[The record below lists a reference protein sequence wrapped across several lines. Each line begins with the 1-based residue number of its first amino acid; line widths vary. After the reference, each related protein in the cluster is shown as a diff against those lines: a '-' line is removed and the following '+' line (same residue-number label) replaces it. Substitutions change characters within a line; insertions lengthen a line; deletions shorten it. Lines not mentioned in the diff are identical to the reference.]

1 MRPSL
6 NSPLSIDD
14 NTLFI
19 PNFGVIERTLEN
31 DQTLEIVVFS
41 QSLNINYN
49 VVSINQEFFPSIY
62 SAYYNRPTKVTV
74 VVAHILAL

>member
-1 MRPSL
+1 MRTSL
-6 NSPLSIDD
+6 NSPLNIDD

-62 SAYYNRPTKVTV
+62 SAY
-74 VVAHILAL
+74 